1 MSVFFTNLIA
11 LALILIP
18 AHEAFAFKRHSHSSL
33 PAAAPTSTNSHFCKC
48 DTEGDR
54 FMLVRVDISGG
65 QKHETKVRDYLRGT
79 HTLAQ
84 CEDGI
89 VNHPSCK

>member
-1 MSVFFTNLIA
+1 MPVFFTSSLIA
-11 LALILIP
+11 LTLALPCTAL
-18 AHEAFAFKRHSHSSL
+18 AYKSSRHQV
-33 PAAAPTSTNSHFCKC
+33 PTTTSTNSHFCKC

-54 FMLVRVDISGG
+54 FNLVRIDISDG
-65 QKHETKVRDYLRGT
+65 QKHETKVRDYSRST

-89 VNHPSCK
+89 VSHPSCR